1 MSSAA
6 HENEEDDPQRETTKI
21 GKACEPCRRRKV
33 KCDGAQPCSQIGCQ
47 KNPSQ
52 CIYRDRTRIRR
63 SRARRQTESNP
74 ATAATADLGAT
85 ASERHPAPSSRPE
98 ETAHQLSSERYQEN
112 DHASLTEDGQASG
125 DHDLYPYASIVATH
139 DAPQPTDSSQLF
151 YGPSS
156 NFAFLQ
162 QLHRGILFKTARSL
176 RRGGDVEEG
185 GPGLDLFMQRSIFFG
200 APQRVKP
207 NASLPSF
214 SDLTRHI
221 PLDQLD
227 HFLDTFKTSHLH
239 IYPFLTS
246 ADING
251 ISRQLHGIAPKPD
264 FPPQKTAIALAILA
278 LGALSSPH
286 TEQAEYLYALA
297 KREAVFFDEAVT
309 LSMIQFSV
317 LLSGYQTNMARPNS
331 AYIHLGTACRNA
343 FSMGLHRHITAPSMK
358 AESVQE
364 RIATIW
370 CLYFHETKPELLQIH
385 SLYYHA
391 ILHTFRP
398 FLVASAAMSAS
409 KRQAEG
415 MWLRQAC
422 RHAVD
427 AAQDSIVYIGNVIRN
442 FCEGHVCRVRLP
454 STVLRITVDGLTM
467 SGKAMKHPSPT
478 SSMCR
483 APSIASAL
491 WSKMHPA
498 TLAQDSLQQVLKAV
512 EKAIAH
518 QNSSAASTPGMAGNL
533 TSQFPCLPHAHAA
546 NSTDQHIHLTDLW
559 DQSHATGG
567 NPTLSGEQ
575 DMHEFDFDVMTTD
588 LLHFF
593 GPSTEGNPT
602 GNPS

>member
-1 MSSAA
+1 MTVISATRVIAAELGFMDPRHSFSLCVVLRVLCNTSEHMQQILSTDPLAHTERPSREIYPAAMSPVA
-6 HENEEDDPQRETTKI
+6 HEIEEDDPQQGTTKT

-33 KCDGAQPCSQIGCQ
+33 KCDGVQPCSQIGCQ

-52 CIYRDRTRIRR
+52 CTYRDRTRIRR
-63 SRARRQTESNP
+63 SRARRQTESNL
-74 ATAATADLGAT
+74 ATAATADLGAR
-85 ASERHPAPSSRPE
+85 ASERYPAPSSRPE
-98 ETAHQLSSERYQEN
+98 ETARQLSDERYQ
-112 DHASLTEDGQASG
+112 DHDHTRLTEDGQASG

-139 DAPQPTDSSQLF
+139 EAPQSTDSSQLF

-246 ADING
+246 AEING
-251 ISRQLHGIAPKPD
+251 ISRQLHAIDPKPD
-264 FPPQKTAIALAILA
+264 FPPQKTAIALAVLA

-317 LLSGYQTNMARPNS
+317 LLSGYQINMARPNS

-370 CLYFHETKPELLQIH
+370 CLYFHET
-385 SLYYHA
+385 
-391 ILHTFRP
+391 
-398 FLVASAAMSAS
+398 
-409 KRQAEG
+409 
-415 MWLRQAC
+415 
-422 RHAVD
+422 
-427 AAQDSIVYIGNVIRN
+427 
-442 FCEGHVCRVRLP
+442 
-454 STVLRITVDGLTM
+454 
-467 SGKAMKHPSPT
+467 
-478 SSMCR
+478 
-483 APSIASAL
+483 
-491 WSKMHPA
+491 
-498 TLAQDSLQQVLKAV
+498 
-512 EKAIAH
+512 
-518 QNSSAASTPGMAGNL
+518 
-533 TSQFPCLPHAHAA
+533 
-546 NSTDQHIHLTDLW
+546 
-559 DQSHATGG
+559 
-567 NPTLSGEQ
+567 
-575 DMHEFDFDVMTTD
+575 
-588 LLHFF
+588 
-593 GPSTEGNPT
+593 
-602 GNPS
+602 

>member
-1 MSSAA
+1 MSPVA
-6 HENEEDDPQRETTKI
+6 HEIEEDDPQQGTTKT
-21 GKACEPCRRRKV
+21 GKACEPF
-33 KCDGAQPCSQIGCQ
+33 GANSDQTVEGAEA
-47 KNPSQ
+47 
-52 CIYRDRTRIRR
+52 DRVEPGD
-63 SRARRQTESNP
+63 SSNCGP
-74 ATAATADLGAT
+74 RCHGVGKISGTIFSAK
-85 ASERHPAPSSRPE
+85 
-98 ETAHQLSSERYQEN
+98 
-112 DHASLTEDGQASG
+112 DGQASG

-139 DAPQPTDSSQLF
+139 DAPQSTDSSQLF

-246 ADING
+246 AEINE
-251 ISRQLHGIAPKPD
+251 ISRQLHAIDPKPD
-264 FPPQKTAIALAILA
+264 FPPQKTAIALAVLA

-317 LLSGYQTNMARPNS
+317 LLSGYQINMARPNS

-370 CLYFHETKPELLQIH
+370 CLYFHET
-385 SLYYHA
+385 
-391 ILHTFRP
+391 
-398 FLVASAAMSAS
+398 
-409 KRQAEG
+409 
-415 MWLRQAC
+415 
-422 RHAVD
+422 
-427 AAQDSIVYIGNVIRN
+427 
-442 FCEGHVCRVRLP
+442 
-454 STVLRITVDGLTM
+454 
-467 SGKAMKHPSPT
+467 
-478 SSMCR
+478 
-483 APSIASAL
+483 
-491 WSKMHPA
+491 
-498 TLAQDSLQQVLKAV
+498 
-512 EKAIAH
+512 
-518 QNSSAASTPGMAGNL
+518 
-533 TSQFPCLPHAHAA
+533 
-546 NSTDQHIHLTDLW
+546 
-559 DQSHATGG
+559 
-567 NPTLSGEQ
+567 
-575 DMHEFDFDVMTTD
+575 
-588 LLHFF
+588 
-593 GPSTEGNPT
+593 
-602 GNPS
+602 